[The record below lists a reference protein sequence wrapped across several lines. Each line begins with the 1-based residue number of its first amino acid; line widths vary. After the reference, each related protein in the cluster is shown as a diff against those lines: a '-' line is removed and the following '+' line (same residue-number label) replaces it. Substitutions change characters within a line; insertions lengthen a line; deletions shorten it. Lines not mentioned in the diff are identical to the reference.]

1 MNTFAKRFTGSIL
14 ITRVVANSFISIVAT
29 SVISSMDRDSD
40 RQLISILI
48 PQGQGSGIYFVLWSH
63 NPAQLTFGHW
73 ILLRPLL
80 LSSLCFFVLVC
91 LCHFLLLYIC
101 YQQDSTVAESQPS
114 LLLHLN
120 IF

>member
-14 ITRVVANSFISIVAT
+14 ITRVVANSKLFHFNCCD
-29 SVISSMDRDSD
+29 ISSMDRDSD

-48 PQGQGSGIYFVLWSH
+48 PQGQGSGIYFVLWTH